1 MQEVTIR
8 LRITQPCLG
17 FVKRELP
24 SGRGVIYKM
33 PRDCQDRVVF
43 LTSWWLERMQYAARV
58 VGKCYDSVT
67 DIAWATNID
76 GRVSEWK
83 RTVTAS
89 ADGRKPRYALHEAFR
104 PRAELGITA
113 VLPSS
118 ISIPDFIDLLTVIGT
133 YKGISPF
140 QAKDETY
147 GTFEVLSVLPTIRQP
162 VPEAQRRKV
171 TTT

>member
-17 FVKRELP
+17 FVRRDLP
-24 SGRGVIYKM
+24 NGRGVIYRM

-58 VGKCYDSVT
+58 AGKCYDAVG

-83 RTVTAS
+83 RTVAS
-89 ADGRKPRYALHEAFR
+89 DGKKQRYALHEAFR
-104 PRAELGITA
+104 PRAEIGITA
-113 VLPSS
+113 VLPHS
-118 ISIPDFIDLLTVIGT
+118 ITINDFIDLLTVVGT

-140 QAKDETY
+140 QSKDETY

-162 VPEAQRRKV
+162 VQEDQRKKV
-171 TTT
+171 TTK